1 MAEIRNSV
9 QEVPAV
15 DEVFEMKPNNVV
27 VANSQNIKM
36 KGEKEN
42 SKQYKSDTLSKQE
55 TILNKAK
62 SSITPIVQDIT
73 SVNTERGTTTE
84 ILKNNTAALNENY
97 DVKFRVIH

>member
-1 MAEIRNSV
+1 
-9 QEVPAV
+9 
-15 DEVFEMKPNNVV
+15 
-27 VANSQNIKM
+27 M

-55 TILNKAK
+55 TILNKTK